1 MRVTRRKSSTHPDSA
16 SRIGAVALGAL
27 AGLALGMLLADRGL
41 LAGRRKRSASRA
53 TPGDQPLRGA
63 TPPASG
69 RPTHTEGAPPRS
81 VVDDEADLESR
92 VLETF
97 RNDPI
102 LVDRPIDIGAIG
114 TGIIELTGWVDA
126 PSEIRHATT
135 LTRGTIGVSTVVNR
149 LVVRGGTSAA

>member
-1 MRVTRRKSSTHPDSA
+1 MRVTRRRSGTHSESA
-16 SRIGAVALGAL
+16 SRIGAAALGAL
-27 AGLALGMLLADRGL
+27 AGLILGMLLADRGL
-41 LAGRRKRSASRA
+41 FAGRRKRSTSRS
-53 TPGDQPLRGA
+53 TTTGDRDSRPAQSAAPRRPDSSGSAAARGD
-63 TPPASG
+63 G
-69 RPTHTEGAPPRS
+69 
-81 VVDDEADLESR
+81 DEAELEAR

-135 LTRGTIGVSTVVNR
+135 LTRGTIGVSSVVNR
-149 LVVRGGTSAA
+149 LVVRGDSSAA